1 MGRATVFLTMTEPSN
16 TEQSLSQIVGGADF
30 FISLVDHFYDGVQD
44 DDVLIPLYPDG
55 ANTTAARQH
64 LAMFLEQYWGGSD
77 AYSAERGH
85 PRLRMRHAPFVIG
98 DKERDRWLVHML
110 AALEVQCES
119 LPEQVR
125 ENVLSQFTA
134 YVKNAADHLRN
145 S

>member
-1 MGRATVFLTMTEPSN
+1 
-16 TEQSLSQIVGGADF
+16 
-30 FISLVDHFYDGVQD
+30 
-44 DDVLIPLYPDG
+44 
-55 ANTTAARQH
+55 
-64 LAMFLEQYWGGSD
+64 
-77 AYSAERGH
+77 
-85 PRLRMRHAPFVIG
+85 
-98 DKERDRWLVHML
+98 ML

>member
-1 MGRATVFLTMTEPSN
+1 MIESDAPEP
-16 TEQSLSQIVGGADF
+16 TLAQIVGGEDF
-30 FISLVDHFYDGVQD
+30 FISLVDRFYDGVKD
-44 DDVLIPLYPDG
+44 DDVLITLYPDG
-55 ANTTAARQH
+55 VDTTAARRR

-110 AALEVQCES
+110 AALEVQVAS

-125 ENVLSQFTA
+125 QSVHQQFVA

-145 S
+145 A

>member
-1 MGRATVFLTMTEPSN
+1 MTELDNPEPS
-16 TEQSLSQIVGGADF
+16 LAQIVGGADF
-30 FISLVDHFYDGVQD
+30 FVSLVDHFYDGVKD
-44 DDVLIPLYPDG
+44 DDVLIPLYTDG
-55 ANTTAARQH
+55 SNTTAARRH

-77 AYSAERGH
+77 AYSTERGH

-110 AALEVQCES
+110 AALEVQCAS

-125 ENVLSQFTA
+125 NDVHSQFVA
-134 YVKNAADHLRN
+134 YVKNTADHLRN